1 MRGDDWYDAP
11 HFVLGYGNDTKHL
24 YFITENYLQLD
35 NRNQEETGW
44 GDYYN
49 GGYEF
54 TGTFAGDMT
63 EVDDDCYEWSNGD
76 TLCFQLAGYESYAD
90 ESYAE
95 LIGTSQVDSKP
106 YSTFSLIGMAL
117 ISVAI
122 LAGIRKMM
130 QKRAVL
136 THDMYV
142 SDESIQV

>member
-1 MRGDDWYDAP
+1 VRGDDWYDAP

-76 TLCFQLAGYESYAD
+76 TLCFQLAGYESYA
-90 ESYAE
+90 E

-130 QKRAVL
+130 QKRAV
-136 THDMYV
+136 
-142 SDESIQV
+142 